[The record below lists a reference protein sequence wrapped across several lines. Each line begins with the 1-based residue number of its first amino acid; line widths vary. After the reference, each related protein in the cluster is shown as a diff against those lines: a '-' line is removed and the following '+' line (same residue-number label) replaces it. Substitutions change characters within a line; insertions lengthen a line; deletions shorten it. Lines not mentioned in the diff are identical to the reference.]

1 MCSRSASH
9 RVGDDCRNRAGSNEI
24 DDRGYTRRLQRRP
37 TPVGERD
44 GSLVAEVM
52 NGMSVEVEECPGL
65 SLHRRIVGGGK
76 LASMT
81 RNRRILLATRPEG
94 LVSEDCLDR
103 VEEPIPVP
111 GDGEVLLRV
120 LSLSVDPTN
129 RVWMR
134 EEDSYL
140 PAVEIGAVVRAAG
153 VAQVVESRREGFA
166 TGDLVMG
173 MPGWQD
179 YWLLTDDGM
188 ANVIPPGLEIND
200 LLSIYGSTGV
210 TAWFGIEDVCEL
222 EQGETFVVSGAAGGV
237 GSIAGQLAKIKG
249 AGTVVGIAGSD
260 EKCRWVVEDLGFD
273 ACINY
278 KTEDVAARLVEWCPK
293 GIDVYFD
300 NVGGGILDAA
310 LANLAIGAR
319 VACCGAISTYN
330 AAAPVG
336 ITHTDNLIMRR
347 ARMQGF
353 LILDYVDRFVE
364 AIMGLAPLV
373 AEGRLQYATE
383 VVNGLE
389 QAPSTLNRLF
399 TGDHTGK
406 LIVKVSEPS

>member
-1 MCSRSASH
+1 MTT
-9 RVGDDCRNRAGSNEI
+9 NRA
-24 DDRGYTRRLQRRP
+24 
-37 TPVGERD
+37 
-44 GSLVAEVM
+44 
-52 NGMSVEVEECPGL
+52 
-65 SLHRRIVGGGK
+65 
-76 LASMT
+76 
-81 RNRRILLATRPEG
+81 ILLAARPEG
-94 LVSEDCLDR
+94 LVTEDCLER
-103 VEEPIPVP
+103 VEEPIPTP
-111 GDGEVLLRV
+111 TDGEVLLRV

-153 VAQVVESRREGFA
+153 LAQVVESRRDGFSE
-166 TGDLVMG
+166 GDLVLG

-179 YWLLTDDGM
+179 YWLLRDGDL
-188 ANVIPPGLEIND
+188 ANVIPAGLEIND

-222 EQGETFVVSGAAGGV
+222 QAGETFVVSGAAGGV
-237 GSIAGQLAKIKG
+237 GSVAGQLAAIKG
-249 AGTVVGIAGSD
+249 AGAVIGIAGSD

-278 KTEDVAARLVEWCPK
+278 KTEDVAERLVELCPA

-300 NVGGGILDAA
+300 NVGGEILDAV

-319 VACCGAISTYN
+319 IACCGAISTYN
-330 AAAPVG
+330 ASVPVG
-336 ITHTDNLIMRR
+336 VTHTDNLIMKR

-353 LILDYVDRFVE
+353 LILDYVDRFLD

-373 AEGRLQYATE
+373 ADGRVQYATE
-383 VVNGLE
+383 VVDGLE
-389 QAPSTLNRLF
+389 HAPETLNRLF
-399 TGDHTGK
+399 TGDHLGK
-406 LIVKVSEPS
+406 LIVRVSEPA